1 MGIMTQHI
9 LIAHS
14 FSTRIIESLIDSLRT
29 FVQYRKD
36 KRITK
41 QTIKELS
48 RLSDYDLEDIG
59 LTRGDIYYVANSR
72 SSIKNREW
80 L

>member
-1 MGIMTQHI
+1 MTQHI

>member
-1 MGIMTQHI
+1 MTQHI

-14 FSTRIIESLIDSLRT
+14 FSTGISENLIDSLRT
-29 FVQYRKD
+29 LVEYRRD
-36 KRITK
+36 KRIAK

-59 LTRGDIYYVANSR
+59 LTRGDIYAVARSG
-72 SSIKNREW
+72 SSIKNREG

>member
-1 MGIMTQHI
+1 MTQHI
-9 LIAHS
+9 LIAHN
-14 FSTRIIESLIDSLRT
+14 FSTKIIENLIDSLRT
-29 FVQYRKD
+29 FAQYYKQ

-59 LTRGDIYYVANSR
+59 LTRGDIYRVAR
-72 SSIKNREW
+72 SGSKIKNRGW

>member
-1 MGIMTQHI
+1 MTQHI

-14 FSTRIIESLIDSLRT
+14 FSTRIIENLIESLRT
-29 FVQYRKD
+29 IVQYRRD
-36 KRITK
+36 KRIAK

-59 LTRGDIYYVANSR
+59 ITRGDIYAVACSG
-72 SSIKNREW
+72 SSIKNREG

>member
-1 MGIMTQHI
+1 MTQHI
-9 LIAHS
+9 LIAHN
-14 FSTRIIESLIDSLRT
+14 FSTKIIENLIDSLRT
-29 FVQYRKD
+29 FAQYYKQ

-59 LTRGDIYYVANSR
+59 LTRGDIYHVAR
-72 SSIKNREW
+72 SGSKIENRGW

>member
-1 MGIMTQHI
+1 MTHHV
-9 LIAHS
+9 LIAHN
-14 FSTRIIESLIDSLRT
+14 FSTKIIENLIDSLQT
-29 FVQYRKD
+29 FAQYYKN

-59 LTRGDIYYVANSR
+59 LTRGDIYDVAR
-72 SSIKNREW
+72 SGSKIKNRGW

>member
-1 MGIMTQHI
+1 MTQHI

-29 FVQYRKD
+29 IAQYSRN

-59 LTRGDIYYVANSR
+59 LTRGDIYDVAHSR
-72 SSIKNREW
+72 SSTKNRGR

>member
-1 MGIMTQHI
+1 MTQHI
-9 LIAHS
+9 LVVHS
-14 FSTRIIESLIDSLRT
+14 FSTRVIENLIDSVRT
-29 FVQYRKD
+29 LVQYRKN

-59 LTRGDIYYVANSR
+59 LTRGDIYDVAR
-72 SSIKNREW
+72 SGYSNKNRGW

>member
-1 MGIMTQHI
+1 MTQHI

-14 FSTRIIESLIDSLRT
+14 FSTRIIENLIESLRT
-29 FVQYRKD
+29 IVQYRRD
-36 KRITK
+36 KRIAK

>member
-1 MGIMTQHI
+1 MTQHI

-59 LTRGDIYYVANSR
+59 LTRGDIYYVANSK

>member
-1 MGIMTQHI
+1 MTQHI
-9 LIAHS
+9 LIAHN
-14 FSTRIIESLIDSLRT
+14 FSTKIIENLIDSLRT
-29 FVQYRKD
+29 FAQYYKQ

-59 LTRGDIYYVANSR
+59 LTRGDIYRVAR
-72 SSIKNREW
+72 SGSKIENRGW

>member
-1 MGIMTQHI
+1 MTQHI
-9 LIAHS
+9 LVVHS
-14 FSTRIIESLIDSLRT
+14 FSTRVIENLIDSVRT
-29 FVQYRKD
+29 LVQYRKN
-36 KRITK
+36 KLITK

-59 LTRGDIYYVANSR
+59 LTRGDIYDVAR
-72 SSIKNREW
+72 SGYSNKNRGW

>member
-1 MGIMTQHI
+1 MTQHI

-14 FSTRIIESLIDSLRT
+14 FSTRIIENLIESLRT
-29 FVQYRKD
+29 IVQYRRD
-36 KRITK
+36 KRIAK

-59 LTRGDIYYVANSR
+59 ITRDDIYAVARSG
-72 SSIKNREW
+72 SSIKNREG

>member
-1 MGIMTQHI
+1 MTQHI

-29 FVQYRKD
+29 FVQYHKD

-59 LTRGDIYYVANSR
+59 LTRGDIYAVARSG
-72 SSIKNREW
+72 SSIKNREG